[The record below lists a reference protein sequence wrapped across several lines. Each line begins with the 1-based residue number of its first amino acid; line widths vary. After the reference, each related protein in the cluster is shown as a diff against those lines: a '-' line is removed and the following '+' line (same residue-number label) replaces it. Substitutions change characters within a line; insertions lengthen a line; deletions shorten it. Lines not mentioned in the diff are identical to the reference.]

1 MLYNGGN
8 TGDLFR
14 GAFMQSGFPI
24 SVGDLEQGQV
34 YYDFVV
40 QQVGCSTAADTLDCL
55 RTAPYDVLS
64 AAFAATPDISSYRVR
79 AFSLSWQPT
88 RADTFQVTGAG
99 VSTSRRRRLPDR
111 QPTTIGLAWRSR

>member
-24 SVGDLEQGQV
+24 PVGDLDQGQV

-40 QQVGCSTAADTLDCL
+40 QQVGCSKAADTLDCL
-55 RTAPYDVLS
+55 RTVPYDVLS
-64 AAFAATPDISSYRVR
+64 AAFSATPDLSSYRVR
-79 AFSLSWQPT
+79 TFSLSWQT
-88 RADTFQVTGAG
+88 HDN
-99 VSTSRRRRLPDR
+99 
-111 QPTTIGLAWRSR
+111 